1 MKVCLG
7 GEMIDA
13 TNYSTLLTFCKPC
26 SVRSDGGKIV
36 KEVNNMK
43 NLYIV
48 KTRMSSPNYILYSE
62 EIDDMTAKFTYK
74 FNKETRQKISTIR
87 SRFNKPIYEGTAN
100 FHGLYICQETHRQE
114 LEDMVSKAN
123 KQFQEIDPMLSAS
136 VMFIPLDAGA
146 IRNGEMYD
154 QINLAVKG
162 QIYTDL
168 LERLKKLAD
177 SSIKSRS
184 KSSILKMVDRM
195 EKINVLDDPEISL
208 KIYEIREMIE
218 NESLIPLLQDL
229 ESEVDK
235 IKQRGAFLEM

>member
-1 MKVCLG
+1 M
-7 GEMIDA
+7 E
-13 TNYSTLLTFCKPC
+13 
-26 SVRSDGGKIV
+26 
-36 KEVNNMK
+36 

-62 EIDDMTAKFTYK
+62 EIDDMTSQYTYK
-74 FNKETRQKISTIR
+74 FNKETRKHIAAIR
-87 SRFNKPIYEGTAN
+87 GRFHKPIYEGTAN
-100 FHGLYICQETHRQE
+100 FHGLYICQDKHRDE
-114 LEDMVSKAN
+114 LRVLIDKAN
-123 KQFQEIDPMLSAS
+123 RELQKIDPMLHAE

-146 IRNGEMYD
+146 IRNGEMYE

-168 LERLKKLAD
+168 MERLKKLAD
-177 SSIKSRS
+177 SSIKSKS
-184 KSSILKMVDRM
+184 KSSLLKMVDRM

-218 NESLIPLLQDL
+218 KETIKPLLQDL

-235 IKQRGAFLEM
+235 INQRGAYLEI